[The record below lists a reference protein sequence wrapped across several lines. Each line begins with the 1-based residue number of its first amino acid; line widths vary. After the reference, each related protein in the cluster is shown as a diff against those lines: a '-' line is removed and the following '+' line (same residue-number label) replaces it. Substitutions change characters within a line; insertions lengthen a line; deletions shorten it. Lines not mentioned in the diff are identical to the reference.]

1 MYRSLAGFELD
12 ATELAALT
20 TAMAKRVHET
30 VDARVRD
37 AASPTCVVES
47 MKTAFSRVFSKD
59 TKARASYALNAFLSS
74 PVHHRSVSFD
84 QHFFIACVS
93 FLSTD
98 R

>member
-1 MYRSLAGFELD
+1 MYRTLAGFELD

-20 TAMAKRVHET
+20 TAMAKCVHET

-59 TKARASYALNAFLSS
+59 TKARASYALNAFLSFITRS
-74 PVHHRSVSFD
+74 SSFGFVRSTLLHRVRLLSFN
-84 QHFFIACVS
+84 
-93 FLSTD
+93 
-98 R
+98 